1 MPKKNA
7 SASRPCKATTLKQQN
22 RTEVK
27 VEREVGEAVVGEEK
41 IVRGVEEVPASA
53 PAPASKK
60 TRQGKAAKQPAVDVD
75 EELSQLVEAIPT
87 DDVTGIIKANAT
99 CSFLL
104 LFETRQ

>member
-60 TRQGKAAKQPAVDVD
+60 TRQGKAAKQPADVD
-75 EELSQLVEAIPT
+75 EELSQLVEAIAT

>member
-1 MPKKNA
+1 MPKKNV
-7 SASRPCKATTLKQQN
+7 SSKPGKARAVREQH

-27 VEREVGEAVVGEEK
+27 VERKVGEAVVGEEK

-104 LFETRQ
+104 LFETRP